1 LNMEKIRE
9 LALKEKPKL
18 IISGFTAYPREVD
31 FQKFHQ
37 IAEEV
42 GAYSMADISHISGLI
57 AAGTHPS
64 PLPFTDIVTTT
75 THKTLRGPR
84 SAIIMSK
91 NEDRLKEKYHPG
103 TKKNLAKRIDSAV
116 FPGLQGGPHENTIAA
131 KAIAFKEAMQPG
143 FKEYTQ
149 QIINNSKALANTL
162 MKNGVSLVSNGTDNH
177 LMIIDLIKTN
187 PINEIGK
194 GKEIA
199 VSLEKS
205 GIITNANTI
214 PFDPSTP
221 FKPSGIRLGTPA
233 LTTRGMKEKEMKI
246 IGNYIAKVIN
256 NHKNEQL
263 LEKIKIEIK
272 ELCKNFPIYK
282 NS

>member
-1 LNMEKIRE
+1 
-9 LALKEKPKL
+9 
-18 IISGFTAYPREVD
+18 
-31 FQKFHQ
+31 
-37 IAEEV
+37 
-42 GAYSMADISHISGLI
+42 
-57 AAGTHPS
+57 
-64 PLPFTDIVTTT
+64 
-75 THKTLRGPR
+75 
-84 SAIIMSK
+84 
-91 NEDRLKEKYHPG
+91 
-103 TKKNLAKRIDSAV
+103 
-116 FPGLQGGPHENTIAA
+116 
-131 KAIAFKEAMQPG
+131 MQPG